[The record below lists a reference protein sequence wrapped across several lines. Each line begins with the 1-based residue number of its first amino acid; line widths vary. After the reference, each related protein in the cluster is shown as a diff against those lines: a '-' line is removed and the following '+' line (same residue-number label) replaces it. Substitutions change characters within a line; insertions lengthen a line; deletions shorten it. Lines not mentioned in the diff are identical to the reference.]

1 MSFDRLIKSST
12 LATIA
17 LTVLCVGCGYGE
29 VSPAAYEHSK
39 SLYTVS
45 NLRSSDSVERVAEA
59 IARDLEAGKLSESEA
74 GWLTDIC
81 DDCRAARWREAQD
94 AARRIMQDQVRS

>member
-1 MSFDRLIKSST
+1 MNSKPFRTRLA
-12 LATIA
+12 LALLSLIA
-17 LTVLCVGCGYGE
+17 VTGCGYGE
-29 VSPAAYEHSK
+29 VSPAAYEHAK

-45 NLRSSDSVERVAEA
+45 NLQSIESIERAAEA
-59 IARDLEAGKLSESEA
+59 IARDLEAGKLSASEA

-94 AARRIMQDQVRS
+94 AARRMMQDQVRS